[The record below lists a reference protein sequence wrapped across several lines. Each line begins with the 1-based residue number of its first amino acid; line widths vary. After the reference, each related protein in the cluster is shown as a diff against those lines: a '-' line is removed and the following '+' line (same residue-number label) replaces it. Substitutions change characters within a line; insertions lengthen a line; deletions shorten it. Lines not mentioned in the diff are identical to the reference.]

1 MFFGEFGK
9 SENRKFRFIRPSN
22 LSDLPIMP
30 ETNLQNQ
37 KDNQIKQYRVRRSLS
52 IFWFTILRLLNSVLN
67 FFSLKQT
74 KQFWGIV
81 YDSVS
86 KQPLDPVIVK
96 LLYVDGREAETCVTD
111 IAGRYGFLARP
122 GKFKI
127 YVRKT
132 NYLFPS
138 RYAPGDTDGIY
149 ENLYHGE
156 FFSLHQDYEVV
167 APNIPMDP
175 AAADWN
181 QKAKQSVVKKYPY
194 LKHFFKIL
202 VSVIFWFGF
211 ILDGIFICAT
221 FPKIP
226 LSLYAVA
233 GIYLLLLVVSLSLPD
248 CRLWGRIKTKVVLA
262 PGEYLF
268 LELRD
273 AKFPEISFGKA
284 VVKESGQFLLRA
296 NKGRY
301 LLIVSKA
308 GINKDLTV
316 LARSK
321 AVIGRDG
328 VLNSTIILH

>member
-1 MFFGEFGK
+1 MT
-9 SENRKFRFIRPSN
+9 
-22 LSDLPIMP
+22 

-37 KDNQIKQYRVRRSLS
+37 NKQYRVRQSFFV
-52 IFWFTILRLLNSVLN
+52 FWIKVLRLLNSVLN

-74 KQFWGIV
+74 TQFWGIV

-96 LLYVDGREAETCVTD
+96 LMYVDGREVETCVTD

-138 RYAPGDTDGIY
+138 RYAPGDADGIY

-175 AAADWN
+175 AASDWN
-181 QKAKQSVVKKYPY
+181 QKAKQSVIKKYPY
-194 LKHFFKIL
+194 VRYFFKTL
-202 VSVIFWFGF
+202 VAIIFWFGF
-211 ILDGIFICAT
+211 ILDGIFIYAV
-221 FPKIP
+221 FPKFS
-226 LSLYAVA
+226 LFLYAVYA
-233 GIYLLLLVVSLSLPD
+233 AYLLLLIISIFLPD
-248 CRLWGRIKTKVVLA
+248 TRLWGKVKTKIVLA
-262 PGEYLF
+262 PGEHLF

-273 AKFPEISFGKA
+273 TRFPEISFGKA
-284 VVKESGQFLLRA
+284 VVKESGRFLLRS
-296 NKGRY
+296 NKGKY
-301 LLIVSKA
+301 LLLVCKA
-308 GINKDLTV
+308 VFNKNSTV
-316 LARSK
+316 LASLK
-321 AVIGRDG
+321 VIIGRDG
-328 VLNSTIILH
+328 VFNSTIILH

>member
-1 MFFGEFGK
+1 MT
-9 SENRKFRFIRPSN
+9 
-22 LSDLPIMP
+22 

-37 KDNQIKQYRVRRSLS
+37 NKQYRVRRSLFV
-52 IFWFTILRLLNSVLN
+52 FWIEILRLLNSVLN

-74 KQFWGIV
+74 TQFWGIV

-96 LLYVDGREAETCVTD
+96 LMYVDGQEVETCVTD

-138 RYAPGDTDGIY
+138 RYAPGDADGIY

-175 AAADWN
+175 AASDWN
-181 QKAKQSVVKKYPY
+181 QKAKQSVIKKYPY
-194 LKHFFKIL
+194 AKYFFKTL
-202 VSVIFWFGF
+202 VAIIFWFGF
-211 ILDGIFICAT
+211 ILDGIFIYAI
-221 FPKIP
+221 FPKFM
-226 LSLYAVA
+226 LLLYAVYA
-233 GIYLLLLVVSLSLPD
+233 AYLLLLIISTFLPD
-248 CRLWGRIKTKVVLA
+248 TRLWGKVKTKIVLA
-262 PGEYLF
+262 SGEHLF

-273 AKFPEISFGKA
+273 TKFPEISFGKA
-284 VVKESGQFLLRA
+284 VVKESGRFLLRS
-296 NKGRY
+296 NKGKY
-301 LLIVSKA
+301 LLLVGKA
-308 GINKDLTV
+308 DLNKNSTV
-316 LARSK
+316 LASSK
-321 AVIGRDG
+321 VVIGRDG
-328 VLNSTIILH
+328 VFNSTIILH